1 MSTINRNLGCFKI
14 TADDFGYCHER
25 NRGILDAV
33 KEGVVN
39 SVSVLMNASA
49 VESINDIENIAVGL
63 HLNLTEGRPVA
74 QPCDVASLLDKEGH
88 FFDKLSIAGHI
99 KEGRI
104 LRLHADIE
112 IESQIKKFITVFGH
126 TPFYIDGH
134 QHVHILPVI
143 IDSLVE
149 LMKKYGI
156 KETRLPKELKIADC
170 YWIEQPRLG
179 FYLEVCRNALEARKY
194 FDRHSISFPNYFI
207 GLSTMSQDMNEKY
220 LSIALNIISEDISRN
235 RVEQKCRLV
244 EIMTHPGYPNQN
256 DNGGC
261 SEKGPDSF
269 SRSLDR
275 KCELEFIKSHIIK
288 DILTDFILQT
298 FNEKR

>member
-1 MSTINRNLGCFKI
+1 MSTINSYLGCFKI
-14 TADDFGYCHER
+14 TADDFGYCDER

-49 VESINDIENIAVGL
+49 VESINNKNIAVGL

-99 KEGRI
+99 KGGRI
-104 LRLHADIE
+104 LRVHVDIE
-112 IESQIKKFITVFGH
+112 IESQIKKFMTVFGH

-143 IDSLVE
+143 IDGLIK
-149 LMKKYGI
+149 LMKKYEI
-156 KETRLPKELKIADC
+156 KETRVPEELKIADC
-170 YWIEQPRLG
+170 YWIAQPRLG
-179 FYLEVCRNALEARKY
+179 FYLDVCCNAREARKC
-194 FDRHSISFPNYFI
+194 FNRHSISFPNYFI

-220 LSIALNIISEDISRN
+220 LSKALNIISEDISRN
-235 RVEQKCRLV
+235 RAEQKCRLV

-256 DNGGC
+256 GKGGC

-269 SRSLDR
+269 SCSPDR
-275 KCELEFIKSHIIK
+275 KCELNFLKSHIIK
-288 DILTDFILQT
+288 DILNDFIMQT
-298 FNEKR
+298 FKEKR